1 MPYGDLAKQAV
12 QRFAAA
18 ADLAHHEV
26 TIEEREE
33 YEPLI
38 EAGHVVYAGVTYDR
52 ILQAAEAEADV
63 LIWDGGNNDLPFFEP
78 TLLITVVDPHR
89 ADHAWH
95 YHPGEAVLRMADVAL
110 INKVDTAGLEQIETA
125 RRVIAELAPRAT
137 VVEAASPIRVDGA
150 EQIRG
155 KRVLVVEDGPTVTH
169 GGMTFGAGWIAARRY
184 GAAHIVDPRPY
195 AAGSIRATF
204 DEFPNTGPILPAMGY
219 GAAQVA
225 ELAATIRATPADL
238 VLVASPIDL
247 RRLIQLDKPAL
258 RVRYDLQEI
267 GTPTLRDVL
276 RDRGLIS

>member
-1 MPYGDLAKQAV
+1 
-12 QRFAAA
+12 
-18 ADLAHHEV
+18 V

-52 ILQAAEAEADV
+52 ILRAAEAEADV

-78 TLLITVVDPHR
+78 TLLIVVVDPHR
-89 ADHAWH
+89 ADHALR

-125 RRVIAELAPRAT
+125 RRVVAELAPRA
-137 VVEAASPIRVDGA
+137 VVIEAASPIRVEGA
-150 EQIRG
+150 EQISG

-169 GGMTFGAGWIAARRY
+169 GGMPFGAGWIAARRY
-184 GAAHIVDPRPY
+184 GAGQIVDPRPY
-195 AAGSIRATF
+195 AVGSIRTTF
-204 DEFPNTGPILPAMGY
+204 DEFPKTGPILPAMGY

-225 ELAATIRATPADL
+225 DLAATILAAPADL

-276 RDRGLIS
+276 VERGLMA